1 MMPLSQNVRW
11 YQYGYRSKWL
21 IRQSWFCNTK
31 RWTGFIGSLVPLVL
45 IHTSTILGKMPA
57 VLDWTSYQQ
66 DIFIR
71 IPFNAPLKT
80 LSNTRSVHLDA
91 HFLVVPWMG
100 ALVQL
105 TLFAVNGNAHI
116 YMTIYIC
123 LVYII
128 IYIHYIYVHNRY
140 VHIMYKADM
149 NNEIW

>member
-1 MMPLSQNVRW
+1 
-11 YQYGYRSKWL
+11 
-21 IRQSWFCNTK
+21 
-31 RWTGFIGSLVPLVL
+31 
-45 IHTSTILGKMPA
+45 MPA

-116 YMTIYIC
+116 YMTIYIYAW
-123 LVYII
+123 YISL
-128 IYIHYIYVHNRY
+128 YIYT
-140 VHIMYKADM
+140 ISMFIIDMY
-149 NNEIW
+149 I

>member
-1 MMPLSQNVRW
+1 M
-11 YQYGYRSKWL
+11 
-21 IRQSWFCNTK
+21 
-31 RWTGFIGSLVPLVL
+31 VPLVL
-45 IHTSTILGKMPA
+45 IHTA

-100 ALVQL
+100 ALVQI

-116 YMTIYIC
+116 YIYDY
-123 LVYII
+123 VYIYMPG
-128 IYIHYIYVHNRY
+128 IYHYIYTLY
-140 VHIMYKADM
+140 LCS
-149 NNEIW
+149 

>member
-11 YQYGYRSKWL
+11 YHYGYRSKWL
-21 IRQSWFCNTK
+21 IRQRWFFNTK
-31 RWTGFIGSLVPLVL
+31 RWTGFIGPLVPLVL
-45 IHTSTILGKMPA
+45 IHTPTTLGKMPA

-66 DIFIR
+66 YIFIR

-116 YMTIYIC
+116 YIYIC
-123 LVYII
+123 DYVYIYAWYI
-128 IYIHYIYVHNRY
+128 SLYIHYIYVHNRY
-140 VHIMYKADM
+140 VHIM
-149 NNEIW
+149 